1 MIQEIKIP
9 SGIKNC
15 VLYSLTKNLLQIVR
29 RLPHK
34 IDIFLNVGS
43 KQAIQF

>member
-1 MIQEIKIP
+1 MIQEIKVP
-9 SGIKNC
+9 SRIKIC
-15 VLYSLTKNLLQIVR
+15 ILYSLTKNLLQIVR

-43 KQAIQF
+43 KQAIRL